1 MHHNKQRGEI
11 FEFPVDFSC
20 PTKRRGIRAP
30 FSPCGGEQIRDCIVL
45 RYTNMPQIKRSDKS
59 RKINAPP
66 AISERGELI
75 STIPL
80 KDIVVFPNCITP
92 LFVMRPKS
100 LAALEEAVATDKRLF
115 LVTQRSVDVE
125 SPTASDLYEY
135 GTVAEVL
142 QVLKMPDGAAK
153 VLVEG
158 MHTARILGF
167 EPSDRLLQALVLRE
181 DVQTEPSKNREA
193 VMRLV
198 LNQFETYVKLV
209 EKIPDELLLSVRNN
223 DDPVQV
229 ANTISHYAQ
238 FKTRDKQQ
246 LLEQFDLDKK
256 FLLLSQLLS
265 QENELL
271 ELESKIMSQVK
282 SQIGKSQKE
291 YFLNEQLKVIEKE
304 LGLNSE
310 EDVEIEEL
318 AERIEK
324 SKMSDEAREKAT
336 RELNRL
342 AKMAPLSPEATVSRT
357 YIEWLLDLPWGKFTR
372 DKKDLDQAQGVLDA
386 DHYGLTKVKDRIVE
400 FLAVHQLTRSK
411 AKGPILCL
419 VGPPGVGKT
428 SLARSVAQALGRK
441 FVRISLGGVRD
452 EAEIRGHRRT
462 YIGSLPGKIIQAM
475 KKSGSQ
481 NPLFLLDEID
491 KMASDFRGDPASALL
506 EVLDPEQ
513 NKTFNDHYLE
523 VDYDLSDVFFL
534 TTANT
539 INGIPA
545 PLLDRM
551 EVIRIPGYTED
562 EKLEIAER
570 YLVPKQVK
578 ANGLTEKNVEVTREA
593 VKTVITSYTREAG
606 VRNLEREIATVCRRV
621 AKDLV
626 RTRKAK
632 TAPKVVITPE
642 KVREFL
648 GPVRFKDMNIN
659 KEPEVG
665 VATGLAWTEV
675 GGELLP
681 AEVTVMRGRGN
692 LVLTGKLGE
701 VMQESAKAALTY
713 IRSRS
718 EKLKIPADFYKN
730 LDIHVHVPEGAIP
743 KDGPSAGVTMTTS
756 MVSALTNRP
765 VRQDVAM
772 TGEITLRGKVL
783 KIGGLK
789 EKVLAAHRAHI
800 KNIIIPQ
807 DNVDDLEDISKS
819 VRDEL
824 NFIAVENVD
833 QVLDTALVSA
843 SVSAKARAAGSS
855 GGSRRRSPVV
865 RTSGSRP
872 KGH

>member
-1 MHHNKQRGEI
+1 MTENKR
-11 FEFPVDFSC
+11 P
-20 PTKRRGIRAP
+20 
-30 FSPCGGEQIRDCIVL
+30 
-45 RYTNMPQIKRSDKS
+45 IKPK
-59 RKINAPP
+59 KINPVQAPR
-66 AISERGELI
+66 ERGELI
-75 STIPL
+75 PAIPL

-100 LAALEEAVATDKRLF
+100 LAALEDAVASDKRLF
-115 LVTQRSVDVE
+115 LVTQKSVDVE
-125 SPTASDLYEY
+125 SPAPDDLYEY

-142 QVLKMPDGAAK
+142 QVLRMPDGAAK

-158 MHTARILGF
+158 QFTARALGF
-167 EPSDRLLQALVLRE
+167 EPSDRALQALVLRQE
-181 DVQTEPSKNREA
+181 VRSTDSKNRDA
-193 VMRLV
+193 LVRLV

-209 EKIPDELLLSVRNN
+209 EKIPDELLLSVRNYE
-223 DDPVQV
+223 DPVQI
-229 ANTISHYAQ
+229 ASTISHYAQ

-256 FLLLSQLLS
+256 LLLLSQLLS

-271 ELESKIMSQVK
+271 ELENKIMSQVK

-304 LGLNSE
+304 LGLNSD

-318 AERIEK
+318 AEKIEK

-357 YIEWLLDLPWGKFTR
+357 YIEWLLDLPWGKYTK
-372 DKKDLDQAQGVLDA
+372 DKKDLDAAQAVLDA

-400 FLAVHQLTRSK
+400 FLAVHQLTKHK

-475 KKSGSQ
+475 KKAGSQ

-491 KMASDFRGDPASALL
+491 KMASDFRGDPAAALL

-513 NKTFNDHYLE
+513 NKSFNDHYLE

-539 INGIPA
+539 TAGIPA

-551 EVIRIPGYTED
+551 ELIRIPGYTED

-578 ANGLTEKNVEVTREA
+578 ANGLSARHVEFTREA
-593 VKTVITSYTREAG
+593 IKTVINSYTREAG

-626 RTRKAK
+626 RSRKTRSAAK
-632 TAPKVVITPE
+632 VLVTPE
-642 KVREFL
+642 KVRELL
-648 GPVRFKDMNIN
+648 GPIRFKDIEIN
-659 KEPEVG
+659 REPEVG

-681 AEVTVMRGRGN
+681 AEVTVMKGRGN

-701 VMQESAKAALTY
+701 VMQESAKAALSY

-718 EKLKIPADFYKN
+718 DRLKIPADFYKN
-730 LDIHVHVPEGAIP
+730 FDIHVHVPEGAIP

-800 KNIIIPQ
+800 RNVIIPQ

-819 VRDEL
+819 VRDEM

-833 QVLDTALVSA
+833 QVLENALVA
-843 SVSAKARAAGSS
+843 SQQPKSRAKA
-855 GGSRRRSPVV
+855 GGGTRRRTAAV
-865 RTSGSRP
+865 RNSGSRA